1 VAKVIERV
9 EAHYEVQDVEMGTV
23 YRWHP
28 ESIVV
33 ECDCGNTLTL
43 TAFKNACGKC
53 GADLRAIVEEVLEAR
68 PNEEVKHPWRSLR
81 PYYVPTR
88 GT

>member
-9 EAHYEVQDVEMGTV
+9 QAHYEVQDVEMGKV
-23 YRWHP
+23 YRWQP

-33 ECDCGNTLTL
+33 ECYCGNTLTL
-43 TAFKNACGKC
+43 TALKNACGKC
-53 GADLRAIVEEVLEAR
+53 GADLRATVEEVLEAR
-68 PNEEVKHPWRSLR
+68 PNEEVNHPWRSLR

>member
-1 VAKVIERV
+1 MAKVIERV
-9 EAHYEVQDVEMGTV
+9 QAHYEVQDVEMGKV
-23 YRWHP
+23 YRWQP

-33 ECDCGNTLTL
+33 ECYCGNTLTL
-43 TAFKNACGKC
+43 TALKNACGKC
-53 GADLRAIVEEVLEAR
+53 GADLRATVEVVLEGR